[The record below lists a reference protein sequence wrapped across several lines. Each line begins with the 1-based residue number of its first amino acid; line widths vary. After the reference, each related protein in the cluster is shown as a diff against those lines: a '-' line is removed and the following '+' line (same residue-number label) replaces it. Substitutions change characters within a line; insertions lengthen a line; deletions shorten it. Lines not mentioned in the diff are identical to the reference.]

1 MRTETEIHKR
11 EVLAVWIKSCMSHVQ
26 DDYNKVTAAIKQ
38 TDMGKNAE
46 KRDFLL
52 TTSNATYITQ
62 GISNIRRSCIAI
74 FLDKLPPQL
83 AAELKKVTKQQKQIK
98 KNSDRIDE
106 TVENVTV
113 NHGDDECNPDDIG
126 NVDDQSL
133 LAENTNVNDNLKEE
147 KQTTTNGG
155 NDSNSGITSVTTNG
169 GDDSNSGNDSS
180 NGTPLVTINSRDESK
195 S

>member
-11 EVLAVWIKSCMSHVQ
+11 EVLAVWIKNCMSHVQ

-62 GISNIRRSCIAI
+62 GINNIRRGCIAI

-83 AAELKKVTKQQKQIK
+83 AAELKKGSCTHTYYGLHYAYIYHRQALKQKAKIYSIK
-98 KNSDRIDE
+98 NTFYT
-106 TVENVTV
+106 TVYQVCM
-113 NHGDDECNPDDIG
+113 H
-126 NVDDQSL
+126 SL
-133 LAENTNVNDNLKEE
+133 
-147 KQTTTNGG
+147 Q
-155 NDSNSGITSVTTNG
+155 
-169 GDDSNSGNDSS
+169 
-180 NGTPLVTINSRDESK
+180 
-195 S
+195 